1 MGSRAHTAPRISART
16 GQIHHGYGV
25 FSSWIMPQSITD
37 ERGEERAF
45 DLRFAQAL

>member
-1 MGSRAHTAPRISART
+1 MGSRAHTAPRIGART